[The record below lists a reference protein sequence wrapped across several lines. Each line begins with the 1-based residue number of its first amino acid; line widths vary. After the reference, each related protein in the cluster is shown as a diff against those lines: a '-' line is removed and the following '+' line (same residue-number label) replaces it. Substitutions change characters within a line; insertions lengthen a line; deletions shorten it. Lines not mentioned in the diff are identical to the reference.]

1 MELIDEEELKKAKKK
16 THKTKNVLFISI
28 IILLLLTAILISTI
42 IYFTY
47 DPNRKTLTVDGVQNA
62 ELLGMLDIVESETE
76 GTEIYVPIRRASEQ
90 FGFKSYEGGYLDTSN
105 DSNQCYVETT
115 NKEIIMYKLDS
126 NTIIKINEKNE
137 YEYYDAQSKVFKNN
151 GELFVNIEDLTNVY
165 NLIYEYNEKER
176 TISIYTLDYLIAT
189 YKTLVTAKYG
199 YTEIDI
205 GDTNQK
211 TILEDLMIVKDDEGK
226 EGIIKIS
233 TGEKITDNKY
243 DYMQYLEE
251 ISAFIV
257 KINNKLG
264 LITSDGKTK
273 INCKYE
279 ELTLIEPTEKIFV
292 AQYGDLYGTV
302 NIDGNE
308 VIKIVYDN
316 IGIDISAF
324 KENNVKSGYV
334 LLNKLIPVQKEG
346 MWAFFDL
353 KGNQITDFEYD
364 DIGCAIGNS
373 KNAYSLLQIEEYDV
387 IIVKQNEK
395 YNFMDISGNDEIL
408 PFVFDSIYIK
418 DIGGEKSYKMIY
430 NDKEYDVVK
439 YLENRGVTK
448 KES

>member
-243 DYMQYLEE
+243 DYMQYLE
-251 ISAFIV
+251 
-257 KINNKLG
+257 
-264 LITSDGKTK
+264 
-273 INCKYE
+273 
-279 ELTLIEPTEKIFV
+279 
-292 AQYGDLYGTV
+292 
-302 NIDGNE
+302 
-308 VIKIVYDN
+308 
-316 IGIDISAF
+316 
-324 KENNVKSGYV
+324 
-334 LLNKLIPVQKEG
+334 
-346 MWAFFDL
+346 
-353 KGNQITDFEYD
+353 
-364 DIGCAIGNS
+364 
-373 KNAYSLLQIEEYDV
+373 
-387 IIVKQNEK
+387 
-395 YNFMDISGNDEIL
+395 
-408 PFVFDSIYIK
+408 
-418 DIGGEKSYKMIY
+418 
-430 NDKEYDVVK
+430 
-439 YLENRGVTK
+439 
-448 KES
+448 